1 MKFLNKLLITFEDHL
16 YDVPKQFI
24 VANKEDLLDF
34 LESKDYIMLSMDNE
48 EFRIYKQRIVEKGTI
63 TRIKQLS

>member
-1 MKFLNKLLITFEDHL
+1 MKFLNKLLITFEEHL

-34 LESKDYIMLSMDNE
+34 LESKGYDLLLIEDEYFKIHKNG
-48 EFRIYKQRIVEKGTI
+48 IVEKGKI
-63 TRIKQLS
+63 EKIKHLS

>member
-16 YDVPKQFI
+16 YDVPKQFA

-34 LESKDYIMLSMDNE
+34 LEGKGYDINMIEETYIKIHKNG
-48 EFRIYKQRIVEKGTI
+48 IVEKASI
-63 TRIKQLS
+63 IPIKQLS

>member
-16 YDVPKQFI
+16 YDVPKQFT

-34 LESKDYIMLSMDNE
+34 LESKRYDLLLIEDEYFKIHKNGN
-48 EFRIYKQRIVEKGTI
+48 VEKGTI
-63 TRIKQLS
+63 TPIKQLS